1 MPTANAAAALR
12 EVREREFPFVR
23 ECTYLNG
30 AEQGPLPA
38 RTAQV
43 VGEVAAASQAPGT
56 PRLTTLPPYE
66 RLARERL
73 ARLIGAEPGD
83 IAFTSNT
90 THGMNIAV
98 QGITWRAGDNLV
110 VPQHEFPSLTT
121 AMLHLRTRGVEVRFV
136 PFSGPGPSVDDI
148 MARVDSRT
156 RAVAC
161 SAVTWNTGYR
171 ADLAALGARCASAGC
186 LLIVDG
192 IQLVG
197 AAQVDVKAAR
207 LSTLAMHSYKWLLA
221 SFGVGALYVAPEAVD
236 QVAPTFVGAQAV
248 QAAPETADGPLDW
261 QPGAARYQSGTSNR
275 LGLAALATSLGL
287 LEEIGITAIEAQNRA
302 LAEYLYAH
310 LARNTRVQV
319 VSPPDPAR
327 RSQIIVFTLGNQE
340 RDATLALALA
350 EQGIII
356 ALRPLGLRVS
366 PHFYNTEEEID
377 RLLAA
382 LPTSS
387 RGLCL
392 A

>member
-156 RAVAC
+156 RGRVQRRYLEHWLPRRPRRARRAVRQRGLPTDC
-161 SAVTWNTGYR
+161 GRHSTGR
-171 ADLAALGARCASAGC
+171 RGPGGC
-186 LLIVDG
+186 
-192 IQLVG
+192 
-197 AAQVDVKAAR
+197 
-207 LSTLAMHSYKWLLA
+207 
-221 SFGVGALYVAPEAVD
+221 
-236 QVAPTFVGAQAV
+236 
-248 QAAPETADGPLDW
+248 
-261 QPGAARYQSGTSNR
+261 QSGAPLHPRN
-275 LGLAALATSLGL
+275 
-287 LEEIGITAIEAQNRA
+287 AQ
-302 LAEYLYAH
+302 L
-310 LARNTRVQV
+310 
-319 VSPPDPAR
+319 
-327 RSQIIVFTLGNQE
+327 
-340 RDATLALALA
+340 
-350 EQGIII
+350 
-356 ALRPLGLRVS
+356 
-366 PHFYNTEEEID
+366 
-377 RLLAA
+377 
-382 LPTSS
+382 
-387 RGLCL
+387 
-392 A
+392 